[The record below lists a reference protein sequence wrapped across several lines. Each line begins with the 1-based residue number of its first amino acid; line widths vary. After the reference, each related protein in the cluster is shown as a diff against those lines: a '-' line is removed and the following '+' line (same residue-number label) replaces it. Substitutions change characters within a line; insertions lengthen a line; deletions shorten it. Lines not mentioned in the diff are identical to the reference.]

1 MRYGHLRGH
10 VVQVNLIPGT
20 RREDVVR
27 GGEDMRGKLLGAITV
42 ALLLILVFAV
52 VAQAAVPQSTIDA
65 ILKDAADGTIDGTWT
80 DAEIQAALAF
90 LQDNPTYEQYGA
102 LRGVLE
108 DYLASLQDPGTQG
121 GELAFTGGE
130 VFLILAAGAA
140 LIGGGVLLRRS
151 QA

>member
-1 MRYGHLRGH
+1 
-10 VVQVNLIPGT
+10 
-20 RREDVVR
+20 
-27 GGEDMRGKLLGAITV
+27 MRGKLLGAIAV

-52 VAQAAVPQSTIDA
+52 VAQAAVSQSTIDA
-65 ILKDAADGTIDGTWT
+65 IIKDASDGTIDGNWT
-80 DAEIQAALAF
+80 VAQVRAALTYV
-90 LQDNPTYEQYGA
+90 QNNPLEQQYSA
-102 LRGVLE
+102 VQGVLE
-108 DYLASLQDPGTQG
+108 DYLASLQDPGAQG